1 MLYLLEDE
9 SISPADY
16 GALAALLARAVGA
29 TLLHLPASFDLRRYP
44 DAVQHV
50 THDGVLVPSGLIW
63 AERLTGIPV
72 SAAVD
77 AEAMM
82 SGAVERD
89 IVVPLHP
96 GVEGAMASA
105 GTLLA
110 LARRYG
116 VTARHYRAVHG
127 AAGCRIIDV
136 ADGRPIRDI
145 GACGRDRFGRW
156 MILAHACAE
165 STPAASTPMPAGA
178 LSGDPRC
185 RIALIGGESDQRDV
199 YPATLAAL
207 GDAADALGMRVDVE
221 FISPQTLDDTNV
233 RAMLAGFDGIVL
245 PGGSDMARVPGQ
257 IAAARHAL
265 VLGTPAVGLCLGMQT
280 MATAAAQ
287 LAMGSS
293 DVGLAEVDPDTRL
306 PSFIPI
312 AGAGAAPDRHRL
324 GGWDTG
330 VVAGSQLEA
339 ILAGVTRLRYNHR
352 YRLNASL
359 YPVLDT
365 VEVDVCAWDADG
377 RIADAIEARAHP
389 FYIGMQ
395 GHPELTSAA
404 GRPHPLLTAFLRAA
418 CTASGS

>member
-9 SISPADY
+9 SFTPADY
-16 GALAALLARAVGA
+16 GARAALLARSLGA
-29 TLLHLPASFDLRRYP
+29 TLLHLPAGFDVRRYP

-50 THDGVLVPSGLIW
+50 THDGALVPSGLVW
-63 AERLTGIPV
+63 AERLAGIPV

-77 AEAMM
+77 AEAVM
-82 SGAVERD
+82 SRAAERD

-96 GVEGAMASA
+96 GVEGGLASA
-105 GTLLA
+105 ETLLA
-110 LARRYG
+110 LARRRD
-116 VTARHYRAVHG
+116 VATRHYRAVHD

-136 ADGRPIRDI
+136 ADGHPVRDI
-145 GACGRDRFGRW
+145 GPCAQDRFGRW
-156 MILAHACAE
+156 MILTHASAG
-165 STPAASTPMPAGA
+165 STPAVSTQMPAGA
-178 LSGDPRC
+178 LSGVARC
-185 RIALIGGESDQRDV
+185 RIALIGGEVDQRDV

-207 GDAADALGMRVDVE
+207 GDAADALGIHVEVE
-221 FISPQTLDDTNV
+221 FIAPQTLNDANV
-233 RAMLAGFDGIVL
+233 RATLSGFEGIVL
-245 PGGSDMARVPGQ
+245 PGGSDMTRVSGQ

-287 LAMGSS
+287 LALGSS
-293 DVGLAEVDPDTRL
+293 DVGLVEVDPDIRL
-306 PSFIPI
+306 QSFIPI
-312 AGAGAAPDRHRL
+312 AGAGAAPDLHRL
-324 GGWDTG
+324 GGRDAG

-339 ILAGVTRLRYNHR
+339 ILGGVTRLRYNHR

-365 VEVDVCAWDADG
+365 VKVDVCAWDADG
-377 RIADAIEARAHP
+377 LIADAIEARAHP

-418 CTASGS
+418 CTASRS